1 MSFHL
6 SRTRL
11 GVLVGLIFVPLAACS
26 ATDLSATAPTDPTTT
41 TPNSTAPA
49 ASSGALANVR
59 LYVNPQSP
67 AAAQASA
74 WQSSRPAD
82 AALMRYIAAQPVA
95 TWFGEWNT
103 SITSDVR
110 AVVQHAAASGTV
122 SVLVAYNIP
131 NRDCGS
137 YSAGGASS
145 ASAYASWI
153 QGFANGINGSTA
165 VVVLE
170 PDAVASDCATTARY
184 GMLANAVKVLK
195 ASGAKVYL
203 DAGHPNWVST
213 SEMAGR
219 LQQAGIAQA
228 DGFSL
233 NVSNFYSTSSNISY
247 GNQLSGQLGGKHYV
261 IDTSRNGLGSSNAQW
276 CNPNGMA
283 LGNAPT
289 TNTGSAKVDAF
300 LWIKVPGES
309 DGSCNGGPA
318 AGQWWADYALGLAQR
333 ATINVNA

>member
-6 SRTRL
+6 SPSHL
-11 GVLVGLIFVPLAACS
+11 GVLVGLVMMPLAACS
-26 ATDLSATAPTDPTTT
+26 ATDLSSTAPTDPTTT
-41 TPNSTAPA
+41 TPASTAPA
-49 ASSGALANVR
+49 ASNGALANVR
-59 LYVNPQSP
+59 LFVNPQSP
-67 AAAQASA
+67 AATQASA
-74 WQSSRPAD
+74 WQSSRPTD
-82 AALMRYIAAQPVA
+82 AALMRYIAAQPTA
-95 TWFGEWNT
+95 TWFGDWNT

-110 AVVQHAAASGTV
+110 AMVQRASAAGTV
-122 SVLVAYNIP
+122 PVLVAYNIP

-137 YSAGGASS
+137 YSAGGASG

-153 QGFANGINGSTA
+153 QGFANGISGSTA

-170 PDAVASDCATTARY
+170 PDAVASDCASTARY
-184 GMLANAVKVLK
+184 AMLANAVKVLK
-195 ASGAKVYL
+195 ASGARVYL
-203 DAGHPNWVST
+203 DAGNPNWVSA

-219 LQQAGIAQA
+219 LQQSGIAQA

-261 IDTSRNGLGSSNAQW
+261 IDTSRNGLGSSSAQW
-276 CNPNGMA
+276 CNPSGMA

-289 TNTGSAKVDAF
+289 TSTGSAKVDAF

-309 DGSCNGGPA
+309 DGTCNGGPA

-333 ATINVNA
+333 ANVSA